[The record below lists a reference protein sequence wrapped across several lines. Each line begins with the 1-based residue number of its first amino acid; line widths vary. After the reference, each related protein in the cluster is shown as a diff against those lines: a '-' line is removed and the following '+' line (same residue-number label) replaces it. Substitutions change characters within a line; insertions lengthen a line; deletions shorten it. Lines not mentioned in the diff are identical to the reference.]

1 MKVVYFTVTGQTRRF
16 VNKLDLPAYEIE
28 PANPFFEV
36 NEPYILIVPT
46 YDQEI
51 TEVVNDFL
59 DYKSNRMYIQGVAGG
74 GNRNF
79 AELFVYTA
87 KDIARD
93 YAVPMLFSF
102 EFSGTNEDVESFKK
116 VVNKLESKRNKRS

>member
-1 MKVVYFTVTGQTRRF
+1 MKIVYFTVTGQTRRF
-16 VNKLDLPAYEIE
+16 IKKLDLAAYEIE
-28 PANPFFEV
+28 PANPFFEI
-36 NEPYILIVPT
+36 NEPFVLVVPT

-59 DYKSNRMYIQGVAGG
+59 DYKTNREHLQGVAGG
-74 GNRNF
+74 GNLNF

-93 YAVPMLFSF
+93 YNVPMLFAF

-116 VVNKLESKRNKRS
+116 VVNELESKRN

>member
-1 MKVVYFTVTGQTRRF
+1 MKLVYFSVTGQTRRF
-16 VNKLDLPAYEIE
+16 INKLGLPAYEIE
-28 PANPFFEV
+28 PANPFFEI
-36 NEPYILIVPT
+36 NEPYILVVPT
-46 YDQEI
+46 YDLDI

-59 DYKSNRMYIQGVAGG
+59 DYNSNKVNLKAVAGG

-79 AELFVYTA
+79 ADLFVFTA

-93 YAVPMLFSF
+93 YEVPLVFSF

-116 VVNKLESKRNKRS
+116 VVNEFESKRN

>member
-1 MKVVYFTVTGQTRRF
+1 MKIVYFSVTGQTRRF
-16 VNKLDLPAYEIE
+16 IKKLDLAACEIE
-28 PANPFFEV
+28 PANPFFEI
-36 NEPYILIVPT
+36 NEPFVLVVPT

-59 DYKSNRMYIQGVAGG
+59 DYKNNQEYLQGVAGG
-74 GNRNF
+74 GNLNF
-79 AELFVYTA
+79 ADLFVYTA

-93 YAVPMLFSF
+93 YNVPMLFAF

-116 VVNKLESKRNKRS
+116 VVNELESKRN

>member
-1 MKVVYFTVTGQTRRF
+1 MKIVYFSVTGQTKRF
-16 VNKLDLPAYEIE
+16 VKKLDLPAYEIE

-36 NEPYILIVPT
+36 NEPFILIVPT
-46 YDQEI
+46 YDIEI

-59 DYKSNRMYIQGVAGG
+59 DYKNNKENLSGVAGG

-93 YAVPMLFSF
+93 YNVPMLFAF
-102 EFSGTNEDVESFKK
+102 EFSGTAEDVESFKK
-116 VVNKLESKRNKRS
+116 VVNELESKRN

>member
-1 MKVVYFTVTGQTRRF
+1 MKIVYFTVTGQTRRF
-16 VNKLDLPAYEIE
+16 IKKLDLAAYEIE
-28 PANPFFEV
+28 PADPFFEI
-36 NEPYILIVPT
+36 NEPFVLVVPT

-59 DYKSNRMYIQGVAGG
+59 DYKTNREHLQGVAGG
-74 GNRNF
+74 GNLNF

-93 YAVPMLFSF
+93 YNVPMLFAF

-116 VVNKLESKRNKRS
+116 VVSELESKRN